1 MQNISEVKITRK
13 NLIEARKKRN
23 LTQQQVVELLSN
35 EYSLKISRGHLS
47 SLETGKRDPSIEL
60 AKALA
65 NLFNVSIDHLF

>member
-1 MQNISEVKITRK
+1 M
-13 NLIEARKKRN
+13 
-23 LTQQQVVELLSN
+23 
-35 EYSLKISRGHLS
+35 SRGHLS